1 MGDNQPV
8 VQREEVPRLVFDTLA
23 DEYGE
28 SQNQRWKGYVATQSL
43 TELMGYLEPDDVISM
58 RATSDITNKDET
70 VKGAIPTDNLTAAC
84 FDINEK
90 LVTNIRFNFRRNDV
104 GTFPWDGIKEFL
116 DDPLC
121 PVSDLAV
128 RELTFKISDD
138 ELRDHLRKVM
148 SIGINLHD
156 TKYLQNPFFVEMSS
170 RKAESRERDQVR
182 SETDDSFL
190 QRVGYRV
197 LKIDNMHSYRAH
209 RGESDPVMGVTPEE
223 LEDLAFNYNTKH
235 ERKCG
240 LLYSKL
246 AINKLRRAFSRSAMD
261 TKMQTWT
268 EQEIWEG
275 GVEKIEN

>member
-1 MGDNQPV
+1 MGDSQPV

-28 SQNQRWKGYVATQSL
+28 SQQKRWKGYLATQSL
-43 TELMGYLEPDDVISM
+43 SELMNHLDPDDVISM
-58 RATSDITNKDET
+58 RATSHVTAKDET
-70 VKGAIPTDNLTAAC
+70 VKGAIPDSNLAAAC
-84 FDINEK
+84 FNINEK
-90 LVTNIRFNFRRNDV
+90 LVTNIRFNFSRSDV
-104 GTFPWDGIKEFL
+104 GTFPWEGIKQFL

-170 RKAESRERDQVR
+170 RKAEAKERDQVR
-182 SETDDSFL
+182 TQNDKAFL
-190 QRVGYRV
+190 ERVGYRV
-197 LKIDNMHSYRAH
+197 LKIDSMHSYRAH
-209 RGESDPVMGVTPEE
+209 QGKSDPVMGVTPEE
-223 LEDLAFNYNTKH
+223 LEELAFNYNTKH

-246 AINKLRRAFSRSAMD
+246 AINKLRKAFSRSAMD

-275 GVEKIEN
+275 GAAEIQS